1 MALEFSEKRRNE
13 RVPLKL
19 PVSGTCIGAARSDIH
34 PFQGETRDVSFG
46 GFCLKLHSINEYL
59 VGQKVS
65 FRTRLYPG
73 DFLIK
78 GQGRVC
84 WVRATSDPHWPTSM
98 GVVLTSLPR
107 YSTLWHE
114 RVEDRIHQL
123 NKTTEST

>member
-1 MALEFSEKRRNE
+1 MVLEFSERRRNE

-19 PVSGTCIGAARSDIH
+19 PVSGKCIGTARSDIH

-78 GQGRVC
+78 GHGRVC
-84 WVRATSDPHWPTSM
+84 WVHDLSDPHCPISM
-98 GVVLTSLPR
+98 GVMVTSLPR

-114 RVEDRIHQL
+114 RVENRIHQL
-123 NKTTEST
+123 HRTTEST